1 MEKEQNEVIF
11 SSSVG
16 ARDEEVLKRA
26 WRKVDLHIM
35 PVAVLLYLASYI
47 DRHAAC
53 SIAPP
58 DGELTGILGRISEM
72 RGFWAWRTTSDCLRI
87 SIIGLGLSAV
97 G

>member
-1 MEKEQNEVIF
+1 MEKEQDEDEVIF
-11 SSSVG
+11 SSSSVG

-53 SIAPP
+53 SIARRM
-58 DGELTGILGRISEM
+58 ES
-72 RGFWAWRTTSDCLRI
+72 
-87 SIIGLGLSAV
+87 
-97 G
+97 

>member
-1 MEKEQNEVIF
+1 MLLRKPRNQYITPFGKSSFAHSRQLPSCPSPDMEKEQDEVIF

-16 ARDEEVLKRA
+16 VRDEEVLKRA

-53 SIAPP
+53 SIARRM
-58 DGELTGILGRISEM
+58 ES
-72 RGFWAWRTTSDCLRI
+72 
-87 SIIGLGLSAV
+87 
-97 G
+97 